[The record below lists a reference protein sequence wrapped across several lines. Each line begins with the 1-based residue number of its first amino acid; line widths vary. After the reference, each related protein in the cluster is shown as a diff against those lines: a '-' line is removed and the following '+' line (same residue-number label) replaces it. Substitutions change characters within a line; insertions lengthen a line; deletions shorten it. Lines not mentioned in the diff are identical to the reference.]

1 MTVRTPKRRRR
12 NQAPLTVERLD
23 DRRMLSAT
31 SQALPITFTV
41 PVEIAKQGVYAAVF
55 GAPTTTSTTAVSVNA
70 AGTELNQTFIKLT
83 NGSLFPDQGQFT
95 IQEGIVTIVV
105 GYTGKSVDTVSGHWT
120 FSRLSYVSGAA
131 NASVG
136 VGSDVWLAGPAINQ
150 APFVYLTS
158 SSGPTQTSTVGTTL
172 HVAGSGASLTPT
184 VSSSSSSITGFTS
197 LVGGS
202 GYTMAPVLQFSQP
215 QSGTAVAS
223 ATATISNGKVTGWT
237 GLQGGSGY
245 TSATVKVEDPTNTGI
260 GPTATRL
267 PVNSVAGFPTPAPGN
282 SIPIVMRL
290 NQITVR
296 ATYTGLD
303 TTPGYNALTGV
314 TFLDQMGVNNGYSVS
329 LGDVFAGG
337 STLAVT
343 STAGFAPSGTLL
355 VQAPAAAATG
365 TFQAST
371 NVAVSYT
378 GISGNSFTGVSAFP
392 SGALPQLL
400 SGGFVYQMPGPT
412 DATSY
417 APLPASGNLP
427 LINLFPT
434 PSSLPASGTT
444 QATITLPDP
453 SQIGLTSGVIVLSV
467 GTPIPLQVL
476 GKQVDNGSGNV
487 TVPTVGSPTPGTNAN
502 DVFGLFEFGLTS
514 GSLDFDVSEV
524 DQVGF
529 PFSVTTQEAPPPV
542 PADPVNGV
550 GMRQDR
556 TTLFDGF
563 STFINNTSLTS
574 QQAWQFLRGAPN
586 APNAPFAAGTRI
598 TAPQDITGVL
608 LKNPPTLT
616 AVTPA
621 GSTGTGA
628 TASYWITAIGATGG
642 ESMAS
647 AGISGTS
654 TSSNAALQLTWSA
667 YPYATGYNVYW
678 SASNSVTTAQ
688 KIASNVQGL
697 TYTDA
702 SPGRS
707 SGTAT
712 PPPASNYLYDPLNSY
727 YTTALQ
733 EFFAYYAPTS
743 LTPFGIPG
751 AGNTFVLDDQA
762 TATKWTGQT
771 QTGLTIDS
779 VGGYTALVLTGSQ
792 GTWGSTFNGQTIWVV
807 APFFSSNTGNASLPP
822 IPDASTGFPAA
833 NSGESPATMVFAG
846 DGVFG
851 NFSATT
857 TLGPAA
863 MSPGDSANLYNN
875 IVSAFNRGL
884 TPQRNGDSWNA
895 VLPPTY
901 WANSPVLKSVTPGYA
916 AGNSLAGDATYRYF
930 ITAVGINGDTS
941 TTQTTPSVVVEK
953 YVPGGFNNATVE
965 WTAVNPASTSGA
977 LNAAGFN
984 IYRSYKRTD
993 GSWTTPVFW
1002 GYQANG
1008 TTTPVTQWTDTG
1020 VPPKSSASTLFTYFA
1035 PGTTSNWYAA
1045 YFSQLDV
1052 SFNGLN
1058 YGYPYADKN
1067 GQSTNV
1073 QMTYPTTTAYPAL
1086 PTGQTI
1092 SGLAVTLNRWAPGT
1106 TAAPVVQAPASFNV
1120 TQNVAG
1126 NLVWPASFT
1135 PVADP
1140 YVPLVTATLAV
1151 TNGAGALTAAP
1162 IAGRVAV
1169 RGSGTATLQIT
1180 ASVADLNSFLKT
1192 AGSVT
1197 YTATGSSLSQ
1207 RTLTFSATD
1216 GTLPGTSATSTIN
1229 VAPGSTLQAFAP
1241 RIGTAAWLQGGQ
1253 QRQWLEIS
1261 YAQLVAATRAS
1272 PTSRS
1277 LQFVVDSVPNGTLQT
1292 WNGRAWVTIPPTVGR
1307 FGNPSLPLMS
1317 AGGKIRWMPGFVP
1330 GGRAVG
1336 FTVRVSDGARTST
1349 NACAVSI
1356 AVSG

>member
-1 MTVRTPKRRRR
+1 MAVGTKKRRRR
-12 NQAPLTVERLD
+12 TQAPLTVERLD

-31 SQALPITFTV
+31 SQPLPITFTV

-70 AGTELNQTFIKLT
+70 SANGLNQSSITLK

-95 IQEGIVTIVV
+95 IQDGIVTIVV
-105 GYTGKSVDTVSGHWT
+105 GYTSKSGSGNT
-120 FSRLSYVSGAA
+120 FSGLSYVSGKA

-136 VGSDVWLAGPAINQ
+136 VGSDVWLAGPTINQ

-158 SSGPTQTSTVGTTL
+158 SSSGQTSTGAAML
-172 HVAGSGASLTPT
+172 NVAGSGASLTPT
-184 VSSSSSSITGFTS
+184 VSGNSITGFTS

-202 GYTMAPVLQFSQP
+202 GYTTPPVLRFSQP

-223 ATATISNGKVTGWT
+223 ATATISTTGPNAGQVTGWT
-237 GLQGGSGY
+237 NLQGGSGY
-245 TSATVKVEDPTNTGI
+245 TSATVTVVNPTTTGI
-260 GPTATRL
+260 APTANRL
-267 PVNSVAGFPTPAPGN
+267 PVNSVAGFPTPTPN
-282 SIPIVMRL
+282 NPIPIVMSL
-290 NQITVR
+290 NQSTVR

-303 TTPGYNALTGV
+303 TTLGYNAFTGV
-314 TFLDQMGVNNGYSVS
+314 TFIDQVGVNNGFSVS

-343 STAGFAPSGTLL
+343 STAGFTTSGTLL

-365 TFQAST
+365 SFQAST

-412 DATSY
+412 DATTY

-434 PSSLPASGTT
+434 PGSLPASGTT

-476 GKQVDNGSGNV
+476 GKQVNNAGLEV

-529 PFSVTTQEAPPPV
+529 PFSVTTQGAPPPV
-542 PADPVNGV
+542 PADPLNGV

-654 TSSNAALQLTWSA
+654 TSSNAALQLTWNA

-678 SASNSVTTAQ
+678 SASNDITKAQ

-697 TYTDA
+697 TYTDQT
-702 SPGRS
+702 PGS
-707 SGTAT
+707 HTGTVA
-712 PPPASNYLYDPLNSY
+712 PPPTSNYLYDPLNSY

-743 LTPFGIPG
+743 LSPFGIPG
-751 AGNTFVLDDQA
+751 AGNMFVLDDLA

-771 QTGLTIDS
+771 AS
-779 VGGYTALVLTGSQ
+779 VTGGYAALVLNGSQ
-792 GTWGSTFNGQTIWVV
+792 GTWGNKFSGKTIWVV
-807 APFFSSNTGNASLPP
+807 APFFSSNTGNSSLPP
-822 IPDASTGFPAA
+822 APAPSTGFPAA

-863 MSPGDSANLYNN
+863 MSPGDSADLYNN

-884 TPQRNGDSWNA
+884 TPQRNGDGSWNP

-901 WANSPVLKSVTPGYA
+901 WANSPVLKSVTPGYK
-916 AGNSLAGDATYRYF
+916 AGDNLAGGVTYRYF

-953 YVPGGFNNATVE
+953 SVPDGYNNATVE
-965 WTAVNPASTSGA
+965 WKAVNPAGQSGA

-984 IYRSYKRTD
+984 VYRSYKRTD

-1008 TTTPVTQWTDTG
+1008 TTTPVTTWTDTG
-1020 VPPKSSASTLFTYFA
+1020 VPPTGSASTLFTYFA

-1045 YFSQLDV
+1045 YFARLDV

-1073 QMTYPTTTAYPAL
+1073 RMTYPKTTAYPAL

-1092 SGLAVTLNRWAPGT
+1092 SGLAVTFNRWATGT
-1106 TAAPVVQAPASFNV
+1106 TAAPVVQAPASFSV
-1120 TQNVAG
+1120 TQGQAG

-1151 TNGAGALTAAP
+1151 TGGAGTLAAAP

-1192 AGSVT
+1192 PGSVT
-1197 YTATGSSLSQ
+1197 YTATGPSLTP

-1216 GTLPGTSATSTIN
+1216 GTLASAAATSTIN
-1229 VAPGSTLQAFAP
+1229 VTPASLQATPP
-1241 RIGTAAWLQGGQ
+1241 RISAMAWLQGGQ
-1253 QRQWLEIS
+1253 AGQWLEIT

-1272 PTSRS
+1272 PSSRS
-1277 LQFVVDSVPNGTLQT
+1277 LQFVVDSVNNGRLQT
-1292 WNGRAWVTIPPTVGR
+1292 WNGRTWVSIPPAAGR
-1307 FGNPSLPLMS
+1307 FGNPAAPLMTV
-1317 AGGKIRWMPGFVP
+1317 GGKIRWMPGYVP
-1330 GGRAVG
+1330 GGSVQAFSVRVTDGGRTSPGACRVNIAVG
-1336 FTVRVSDGARTST
+1336 PA
-1349 NACAVSI
+1349 
-1356 AVSG
+1356 

>member
-12 NQAPLTVERLD
+12 TQAPLTVERLD

-31 SQALPITFTV
+31 SQPLPITFTV

-55 GAPTTTSTTAVSVNA
+55 GAPTTTSTTAVSVTA
-70 AGTELNQTFIKLT
+70 SGTGLNQTSITLT
-83 NGSLFPDQGQFT
+83 NGSLYPAQGQFT
-95 IQEGIVTIVV
+95 ITDPSGTAIVV
-105 GYTGKSVDTVSGHWT
+105 GYTGKSGNT
-120 FSRLSYVSGAA
+120 FSGLSYVKGAA
-131 NASVG
+131 SASVG

-158 SSGPTQTSTVGTTL
+158 SSSGPAQTSTGGTML
-172 HVAGSGASLTPT
+172 NVAGSGASLTPT
-184 VSSSSSSITGFTS
+184 VSSGSITGFTS

-202 GYTMAPVLQFSQP
+202 GYTMAPVLKFSNP
-215 QSGTAVAS
+215 QSGSDLAS
-223 ATATISNGKVTGWT
+223 ATATISNGQVTGWT
-237 GLQGGSGY
+237 SLQAGSGY
-245 TSATVKVEDPTNTGI
+245 TSATVTVVNPATTGI
-260 GPTATRL
+260 APTATRL

-282 SIPIVMRL
+282 SIPIVMSL

-314 TFLDQMGVNNGYSVS
+314 TFIDQVGVNNGFSVS

-337 STLAVT
+337 STLAVG

-371 NVAVSYT
+371 NAAVSYT

-392 SGALPQLL
+392 SGTLPQLL

-417 APLPASGNLP
+417 APLPTSGNLP
-427 LINLFPT
+427 VINLFPS

-467 GTPIPLQVL
+467 GRPMPLQVL
-476 GKQVDNGSGNV
+476 GKQVSNAGVEV

-529 PFSVTTQEAPPPV
+529 PFSVTTQGAPPPV
-542 PADPVNGV
+542 PADSVSGV

-586 APNAPFAAGTRI
+586 AANAPFAAGTRI

-621 GSTGTGA
+621 GSSGTGA

-702 SPGRS
+702 SPGIH

-712 PPPASNYLYDPLNSY
+712 PPPTSNYLYDPLNSY

-771 QTGLTIDS
+771 QTGLTIGS
-779 VGGYTALVLTGSQ
+779 AGGYTALVLTGSQ
-792 GTWGSTFNGQTIWVV
+792 GTWGNTFNGQTIWVV
-807 APFFSSNTGNASLPP
+807 APFFSSNTGNPSLPP
-822 IPDASTGFPAA
+822 IPDTSTGFPAA

-851 NFSATT
+851 NFSATS
-857 TLGPAA
+857 

-965 WTAVNPASTSGA
+965 WTAVNPVGTSSA

-1045 YFSQLDV
+1045 YFSRLDV

-1073 QMTYPTTTAYPAL
+1073 QMTYPTTTAYPA
-1086 PTGQTI
+1086 TGQTI
-1092 SGLAVTLNRWAPGT
+1092 SGLAVTLNRWATGN

-1169 RGSGTATLQIT
+1169 RGSGSATLQIT
-1180 ASVADLNSFLKT
+1180 ASVADLNTFLKT

-1197 YTATGSSLSQ
+1197 YTATGSSLSP

-1216 GTLPGTSATSTIN
+1216 GTLTGTSATSTIN
-1229 VAPGSTLQAFAP
+1229 VAPASSLQAFAP

-1330 GGRAVG
+1330 GGRALA
-1336 FTVRVSDGARTST
+1336 FNVRVTDGARTST

>member
-55 GAPTTTSTTAVSVNA
+55 GAPTTTSTTAVQVNA
-70 AGTELNQTFIKLT
+70 SANGLNQSSVTLT

-105 GYTGKSVDTVSGHWT
+105 GYTGKSGNT
-120 FSRLSYVSGAA
+120 FSGLSYVKGAA

-158 SSGPTQTSTVGTTL
+158 SSSGPTQTSTGGAML
-172 HVAGSGASLTPT
+172 NVAGSGASLTPT
-184 VSSSSSSITGFTS
+184 VSGSSITGFTS

-202 GYTMAPVLQFSQP
+202 GYTTAPVLQFSQP

-223 ATATISNGKVTGWT
+223 ATATISTTGPTAGQLTGWT
-237 GLQGGSGY
+237 NLNGGSGY
-245 TSATVKVEDPTNTGI
+245 TSATVTVVNPTTTGI
-260 GPTATRL
+260 APTATRL
-267 PVNSVAGFPTPAPGN
+267 PVNSVAGFPTPALGN
-282 SIPIVMRL
+282 SIPIVMSQGPL
-290 NQITVR
+290 TVR

-314 TFLDQMGVNNGYSVS
+314 TFIDQVGVNNGFSVS

-427 LINLFPT
+427 VINLFPS
-434 PSSLPASGTT
+434 PGSLPASGTT

-476 GKQVDNGSGNV
+476 GKQVSNAGVEV

-529 PFSVTTQEAPPPV
+529 PFSVTTQGAPPPV

-574 QQAWQFLRGAPN
+574 QQAWQFLRGSPN
-586 APNAPFAAGTRI
+586 AANAPFAAGTRI

-608 LKNPPTLT
+608 LKNPPTLN
-616 AVTPA
+616 
-621 GSTGTGA
+621 SA
-628 TASYWITAIGATGG
+628 TATGSSGSAATAYYWITALGATTG
-642 ESMAS
+642 ESMPSAS
-647 AGISGTS
+647 AKGIANTS
-654 TSSNAALQLTWSA
+654 QSALQLSWNA

-678 SASNSVTTAQ
+678 SASNDVTTAQ

-712 PPPASNYLYDPLNSY
+712 PPPTSNYLYDPLNSY

-743 LTPFGIPG
+743 LSPFGIPG
-751 AGNTFVLDDQA
+751 AGNPFVLDDQA

-771 QTGLTIDS
+771 QTGLTIGS
-779 VGGYTALVLTGSQ
+779 AGGYTALVLTGSQ
-792 GTWGSTFNGQTIWVV
+792 GTWGNKFAGQTIWVV
-807 APFFSSNTGNASLPP
+807 APFFSSNTGNPSLPP
-822 IPDASTGFPAA
+822 APAATTGFPAA

-884 TPQRNGDSWNA
+884 TPQRNGDGSWNP

-901 WANSPVLKSVTPGYA
+901 WANSPVLKSVTPGNA
-916 AGNSLAGDATYRYF
+916 PGNSLAGDVTYRYF

-953 YVPGGFNNATVE
+953 YVPGGFNNAKVE
-965 WTAVNPASTSGA
+965 WTAVNPADSTAQA
-977 LNAAGFN
+977 LKATGFN
-984 IYRSYKRTD
+984 IYRSYKRPD
-993 GSWTTPVFW
+993 GSWATPVFW
-1002 GYQANG
+1002 GYQANSG
-1008 TTTPVTQWTDTG
+1008 PNGQTTWIDTG
-1020 VPPKSSASTLFTYFA
+1020 VPPTGSASTLFTYFA

-1045 YFSQLDV
+1045 YFSRLDV

-1092 SGLAVTLNRWAPGT
+1092 SGLAVTLNRWATGT

-1151 TNGAGALTAAP
+1151 TNGAGTLAAAP

-1169 RGSGTATLQIT
+1169 RGSGTAMLQIT

-1197 YTATGSSLSQ
+1197 YTATGPSLSP

-1216 GTLPGTSATSTIN
+1216 GTLTGTSATSTIN
-1229 VAPGSTLQAFAP
+1229 VAPASSLQAFAP

-1261 YAQLVAATRAS
+1261 YTQLVAATRAS

-1330 GGRAVG
+1330 GGRALA
-1336 FTVRVSDGARTST
+1336 FNVRVTDGARTST

>member
-12 NQAPLTVERLD
+12 TQAPLTVERLD

-31 SQALPITFTV
+31 SQPLPITFTV

-55 GAPTTTSTTAVSVNA
+55 GAPTTTSTTAVSVNGS
-70 AGTELNQTFIKLT
+70 GTGLNQTSITLT
-83 NGSLFPDQGQFT
+83 NGSLYPNQGQFT
-95 IQEGIVTIVV
+95 ITDPSGTAIVV
-105 GYTGKSVDTVSGHWT
+105 GYTGKSGNT
-120 FSRLSYVSGAA
+120 FSGLSYVKGVAS
-131 NASVG
+131 ASVG

-158 SSGPTQTSTVGTTL
+158 SATGPTQTTTGGAML
-172 HVAGSGASLTPT
+172 NVAGSGASLTPT
-184 VSSSSSSITGFTS
+184 VSGTSITGFTS

-202 GYTMAPVLQFSQP
+202 GYTTAPVLQFSSP

-223 ATATISNGKVTGWT
+223 ATATVSNGQVTGWT
-237 GLQGGSGY
+237 SLQGGLGY
-245 TSATVKVEDPTNTGI
+245 TSATVTVVDPTTTGI

-303 TTPGYNALTGV
+303 TTTNYNAFTGV
-314 TFLDQMGVNNGYSVS
+314 TFLDQMGVTNGYSVS

-400 SGGFVYQMPGPT
+400 SGGFVYQMPGAMDMPGPT
-412 DATSY
+412 EPMPY

-427 LINLFPT
+427 VINLFPS
-434 PSSLPASGTT
+434 PGSLPASGN
-444 QATITLPDP
+444 ARSTITLPDP

-467 GTPIPLQVL
+467 GRPIPLQVL
-476 GKQVDNGSGNV
+476 GKQVSNAGVEV

-529 PFSVTTQEAPPPV
+529 PFSVTTQGAPPPV
-542 PADPVNGV
+542 PADSVNGV

-574 QQAWQFLRGAPN
+574 QQAWQFLRGVPN
-586 APNAPFAAGTRI
+586 AANAPFAAGTRI

-621 GSTGTGA
+621 GSSGTGA

-697 TYTDA
+697 TYTDQT
-702 SPGRS
+702 PGS
-707 SGTAT
+707 HSGTVA
-712 PPPASNYLYDPLNSY
+712 PPPTSNYLYDPLNSY

-743 LTPFGIPG
+743 LSPFGIPG
-751 AGNTFVLDDQA
+751 AGNPFVLDDQA

-771 QTGLTIDS
+771 QTGLTIGS
-779 VGGYTALVLTGSQ
+779 AGGYTALVLTGSQ
-792 GTWGSTFNGQTIWVV
+792 GTWGNTFNGQTIWVV

-822 IPDASTGFPAA
+822 IPDTSTGFPAA

-857 TLGPAA
+857 S

-965 WTAVNPASTSGA
+965 WTAINPVGTSSA
-977 LNAAGFN
+977 LNATGFN
-984 IYRSYKRTD
+984 IYRSYKRTN

-1045 YFSQLDV
+1045 YFSRLDV

-1073 QMTYPTTTAYPAL
+1073 QMTYPTTTAYPA
-1086 PTGQTI
+1086 TGQTI
-1092 SGLAVTLNRWAPGT
+1092 SGLAVTLNRWATGT
-1106 TAAPVVQAPASFNV
+1106 TVAPVVQAPAQFNV

-1151 TNGAGALTAAP
+1151 TGGAGTLAATP

-1180 ASVADLNSFLKT
+1180 ASVADLNTFLKT

-1197 YTATGSSLSQ
+1197 YTATGSSLSP

-1216 GTLPGTSATSTIN
+1216 GTLTGTSATSTIN

-1253 QRQWLEIS
+1253 QRQWLEIT

-1292 WNGRAWVTIPPTVGR
+1292 WNGRAWVMIPPTVGR

-1330 GGRAVG
+1330 GGRALA
-1336 FTVRVSDGARTST
+1336 FNVRVTDGARTST

>member
-1 MTVRTPKRRRR
+1 MAVGTKKRRRGIR
-12 NQAPLTVERLD
+12 APLAVERLD
-23 DRRMLSAT
+23 DRRMLSVT
-31 SQALPITFTV
+31 SQPLPITFTV

-55 GAPTTTSTTAVSVNA
+55 GAPTTTSTTAVQVNA
-70 AGTELNQTFIKLT
+70 AGTGLNQTSIKLT
-83 NGSLFPDQGQFT
+83 NGSLYPNQGQFT
-95 IQEGIVTIVV
+95 IQDGIVTIVV
-105 GYTGKSVDTVSGHWT
+105 GYTGKSVDTGSGLWT
-120 FSRLSYVSGAA
+120 FSGLSYVSGAA
-131 NASVG
+131 NASMG

-150 APFVYLTS
+150 ASFVYLTS
-158 SSGPTQTSTVGTTL
+158 SSGGPAQTSTGGAML
-172 HVAGSGASLTPT
+172 NVAGSGASLTPT
-184 VSSSSSSITGFTS
+184 VSGSSITGFTS

-215 QSGTAVAS
+215 QVGSAIAS
-223 ATATISNGKVTGWT
+223 ATATISTTGPNAGQVTGWT
-237 GLQGGSGY
+237 NLNGGLGY
-245 TSATVKVEDPTNTGI
+245 TSATVTVVDPTTAGI
-260 GPTATRL
+260 APTATRL
-267 PVNSVAGFPTPAPGN
+267 PVNSVAGFPTTTALNP
-282 SIPIVMRL
+282 IPIVMSL

-303 TTPGYNALTGV
+303 TTPGYNAFTGV
-314 TFLDQMGVNNGYSVS
+314 TFLDQVGVNNGFSVS

-337 STLAVT
+337 STFAVN

-355 VQAPAAAATG
+355 VQAPAAAATS

-371 NVAVSYT
+371 NAAVSYT

-417 APLPASGNLP
+417 APLPTSGNLP
-427 LINLFPT
+427 LINLFPS
-434 PSSLPASGTT
+434 PGSLPASGTT

-476 GKQVDNGSGNV
+476 GKRVNNAGLEV
-487 TVPTVGSPTPGTNAN
+487 TVPTVGSPTPGTNAD

-529 PFSVTTQEAPPPV
+529 PFSVTTQGAPPPV

-574 QQAWQFLRGAPN
+574 QKAWQFLRGTPN
-586 APNAPFAAGTRI
+586 AANAPFAAGTRI

-608 LKNPPTLT
+608 LTNPPTLT
-616 AVTPA
+616 AVTPVGGA
-621 GSTGTGA
+621 GTGA

-678 SASNSVTTAQ
+678 SASNDVTTAR

-697 TYTDA
+697 AFTDQT
-702 SPGRS
+702 PGS
-707 SGTAT
+707 HSGTVA
-712 PPPASNYLYDPLNSY
+712 PPPTSNYLYDPLNSY

-733 EFFAYYAPTS
+733 DFFAYYAPATLS
-743 LTPFGIPG
+743 PFGIQG

-771 QTGLTIDS
+771 QTALTIGAA
-779 VGGYTALVLTGSQ
+779 GGYTALVLTGSQ
-792 GTWGSTFNGQTIWVV
+792 GTWGGTFAGQTIWVV
-807 APFFSSNTGNASLPP
+807 APFFSSNTGNSSLPP
-822 IPDASTGFPAA
+822 APAPSTGFPAA
-833 NSGESPATMVFAG
+833 KSGESPATMLFAG

-851 NFSATT
+851 NFSATS
-857 TLGPAA
+857 
-863 MSPGDSANLYNN
+863 MSGGDSANLYNN

-884 TPQRNGDSWNA
+884 TPTRSGNSWNA

-901 WANSPVLKSVTPGYA
+901 WANSPVLKSVTPGYK
-916 AGNSLAGDATYRYF
+916 AGDSLAGDATYRYF

-953 YVPGGFNNATVE
+953 YVPAGYNNATVE
-965 WTAVNPASTSGA
+965 WTAVNPAGSLSMA
-977 LNAAGFN
+977 LTAKGFN

-1002 GYQANG
+1002 GYQANSG
-1008 TTTPVTQWTDTG
+1008 PNGQTKWIDTG
-1020 VPPKSSASTLFTYFA
+1020 VPPTGSASTLFTYYA

-1045 YFSQLDV
+1045 YFSRLDV
-1052 SFNGLN
+1052 SFNGLS

-1073 QMTYPTTTAYPAL
+1073 QIPYPTTNAYPA
-1086 PTGQTI
+1086 TGQTI
-1092 SGLAVTLNRWAPGT
+1092 SGLAVTFNRWATGAT
-1106 TAAPVVQAPASFNV
+1106 TAPVVQAPAQFNV
-1120 TQNVAG
+1120 TQGVAG

-1140 YVPLVTATLAV
+1140 YVPLVTATLTV
-1151 TNGAGALTAAP
+1151 TGGTGTLTAAP
-1162 IAGRVAV
+1162 VAGRVAV
-1169 RGSGTATLQIT
+1169 RGSDSATLQIT
-1180 ASVADLNSFLKT
+1180 SSVADLNTFLKT
-1192 AGSVT
+1192 PGSVT
-1197 YTATGSSLSQ
+1197 YTATGPSLTP

-1216 GTLPGTSATSTIN
+1216 GTLTGTSATSTIN

-1241 RIGTAAWLQGGQ
+1241 RIGTMAWLQGGQ
-1253 QRQWLEIS
+1253 QGQWLEIS

-1272 PTSRS
+1272 PTTRS

-1330 GGRAVG
+1330 GGRAVA
-1336 FTVRVSDGARTST
+1336 FSVRVTDGARTSS

-1356 AVSG
+1356 AVTR